1 MKTYGEKMLPILE
14 DLENH
19 DIELAGGSTV
29 GMILSITDSLLIYIC
44 NKTIGKK
51 KYENVQDEVIEIK
64 NEAQNLRKRAI
75 EIVDEDRNVLK
86 KILEAYR
93 NIKQNAEMY
102 DEVCKES
109 VKFCIETME
118 EGIKTLNLSKKLEKV
133 GNKMLESDFKI
144 CKKYANAAIA
154 ASIENIEINLKS
166 VSDEKFKN
174 EARKEYIKNKNT
186 ME

>member
-14 DLENH
+14 DLENP

-51 KYENVQDEVIEIK
+51 KYENVQVEVIEMK

-75 EIVDEDRNVLK
+75 EIVDEDRNVLE

-93 NIKQNAEMY
+93 NRKQNAQKY
-102 DEVCKES
+102 DEACKES
-109 VKFCIETME
+109 VKFCIEAME
-118 EGIKTLNLSKKLEKV
+118 EGIKTLNLTKKLEKV
-133 GNKMLESDFKI
+133 GNKLLESDFKI
-144 CKKYANAAIA
+144 CKNYANAAIE

-166 VSDEKFKN
+166 VSDENFKN
-174 EARKEYIKNKNT
+174 EARKEYMKKRGI
-186 ME
+186 